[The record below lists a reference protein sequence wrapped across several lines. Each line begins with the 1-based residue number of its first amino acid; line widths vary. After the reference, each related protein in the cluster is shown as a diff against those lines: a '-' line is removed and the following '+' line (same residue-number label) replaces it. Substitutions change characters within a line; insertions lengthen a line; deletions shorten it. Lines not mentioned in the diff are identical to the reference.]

1 MISRQLQAFLLVTI
15 FGISDNF
22 WQAVD
27 IMLDIIDN
35 LFRLPEIVTIFV
47 TY

>member
-1 MISRQLQAFLLVTI
+1 MISSQLQAFLLVTI
-15 FGISDNF
+15 CGISDNF